1 MELKMKIITV
11 KDLKEIVKTMPEDTI
26 VCCQSDSEG
35 NSTSACMGIF
45 VEMVGRK
52 HIIEEHRHNF
62 TYIGGSD
69 IVGIDQEKDKGKHL
83 VIFQPI
89 L

>member
-1 MELKMKIITV
+1 MGLKMKIITV
-11 KDLKEIVKTMPEDTI
+11 KDLKEIVNTMPEDTI

-45 VEMVGRK
+45 VEMVGREHK
-52 HIIEEHRHNF
+52 IEEHNF

-69 IVGIDQEKDKGKHL
+69 VVGIDLEKDKGKRL

>member
-1 MELKMKIITV
+1 MGLKMKIITV
-11 KDLKEIVKTMPEDTI
+11 KDLKEIVNTMPEDTI

-45 VEMVGRK
+45 VETVGRE
-52 HIIEEHRHNF
+52 HIIEEHNF

-69 IVGIDQEKDKGKHL
+69 VVGIDLEKDKGKHL